1 MKAVRDTLN
10 PGIKDGK
17 IVIDELGMTEEERYN
32 MLTADVLI
40 PVYRPG
46 MQFEELLKKLQN
58 QTYPIRKII
67 LMNTEKAY
75 FPKGLEELYDNVEVH
90 HLTKAEFD
98 HGGTRD
104 QGMQMSTADVVVC
117 MTQDAVPADDRLIG
131 TIVQAFEN
139 PDVCAAYAR
148 QLPAEDCREVEKYT
162 RSFNYPEESRLK
174 GKDDLPELGIK
185 TFFCSNVC
193 AAWRRSTYLEL
204 GGFVKRT
211 IFNEDMIYAGK
222 LIQHGGL
229 IAYCADAK
237 VIHSHNY
244 SAMQQ
249 FHRNFD
255 LAVSQVMHPEVFGGI
270 KSESEGIKLV
280 KRSIQYCLK
289 IRKPWLIIQVVTQ
302 SAGKLLG
309 YKLGQRY
316 QRLPKKMI
324 LWCTMNQSFWQ
335 GGNT

>member
-1 MKAVRDTLN
+1 
-10 PGIKDGK
+10 
-17 IVIDELGMTEEERYN
+17 
-32 MLTADVLI
+32 MLKVDVLI

-46 MQFEELLKKLQN
+46 RQLELLLEKLQ
-58 QTYPIRKII
+58 QQSYPIHRMI

-75 FPKGLEELYDNVEVH
+75 FPEGLEKKYENTEVH

-104 QGMQMSTADVVVC
+104 RGIRMSDADVVVC
-117 MTQDAVPADDRLIG
+117 MTQDAIPADERLM
-131 TIVQAFEN
+131 EN
-139 PDVCAAYAR
+139 LLKPFSDSRVWAAYAR
-148 QLPAEDCREVEKYT
+148 QLPREDCREVERYT

-174 GKDDLPELGIK
+174 GKKDLPELGIK

-193 AAWRRSTYLEL
+193 AAWRKDRYLEL
-204 GGFVKRT
+204 GGFVART

-222 LIQHGGL
+222 LIQHGGM
-229 IAYCADAK
+229 IAYCADAR

-244 SAMQQ
+244 SALQQ

-255 LAVSQVMHPEVFGGI
+255 LAVSQTMHPEIFGGI
-270 KSESEGIKLV
+270 RSESEGIRLV
-280 KRSIQYCLK
+280 KKSMKYCLK
-289 IRKPWLIIQVVTQ
+289 IGKPWLMLQVITQ

-316 QRLPKKMI
+316 RKLPRNVI
-324 LWCTMNQSFWQ
+324 LWCTMNPSFWQ
-335 GGNT
+335 GEKI